1 MARFTVY
8 AAQEGRHLSHIVEG
22 ESFEDAALA
31 FTQMWGPAADH
42 DAMAEGEGG
51 GVRLRVV
58 DRDSGDQQC
67 FIVDLGSPDPVTC
80 A

>member
-8 AAQEGRHLSHIVEG
+8 AAQEGRHSSHIVEG

-31 FTQMWGPAADH
+31 FTQMYRPSAEEDAA
-42 DAMAEGEGG
+42 

-58 DRDSGDQQC
+58 ERDSGEQQC
-67 FIVDLGSPDPVTC
+67 FVVDLGAPDQIAC
-80 A
+80 G

>member
-31 FTQMWGPAADH
+31 FTQMWGPAADG
-42 DAMAEGEGG
+42 DEG

-67 FIVDLGSPDPVTC
+67 FLVDLGAPDPIHC

>member
-8 AAQEGRHLSHIVEG
+8 AAQEGRHLSHVIEG
-22 ESFEDAALA
+22 DSFEDAALA
-31 FTQMWGPAADH
+31 FTQMWRPAADE
-42 DAMAEGEGG
+42 DDG

-58 DRDSGDQQC
+58 DRESGAQQC
-67 FIVDLGSPDPVTC
+67 FVVDLGSPDPISC